1 MTDVRNRGHAQR
13 RRVSLL
19 RLAAFNLVR
28 ETAHRMILGVGVC
41 GVGGNNVADPAER
54 AARANPKAR
63 RDDKPK
69 NSREDAAV
77 VKLSY
82 AGNDKTQKSCGKW
95 IAHNSCPPLV
105 NCEIPYDD
113 ARKFVRSFERAKV

>member
-28 ETAHRMILGVGVC
+28 ILVRMSDPMILGVGVS
-41 GVGGNNVADPAER
+41 GVGGNDVADPAER

-69 NSREDAAV
+69 NSRQDAAV
-77 VKLSY
+77 VKL
-82 AGNDKTQKSCGKW
+82 ADTGNKKTQKSCGKW
-95 IAHNSCPPLV
+95 IAHNSCPP
-105 NCEIPYDD
+105 
-113 ARKFVRSFERAKV
+113 